1 MRRINYGAAK
11 AKATDT
17 GQGGTKQNGGRA
29 LTQPPC
35 SLQGRSCCSRC
46 SSPSPCTV
54 PQVRHLVGCRSG
66 LGVPTGGVPLGRSG
80 KETPAGSGA
89 DAAGRRSNTLVEA
102 GWRRMEMV
110 LGGLSKATPGEM
122 LRELGGDS
130 GSRSPGLSWMSKWG
144 VVGGWSVVSF
154 LEPSKTPR
162 KLCPRLGTPP
172 KTSSPNG
179 APRPHPALGQLQRR
193 GVPGPTPF
201 PSTPLSAFPS
211 PALAAMNHDPIN
223 P

>member
-1 MRRINYGAAK
+1 MQRINYGAAK

-17 GQGGTKQNGGRA
+17 GQGGSKQNGGRA

-46 SSPSPCTV
+46 SSPSPCTA

-89 DAAGRRSNTLVEA
+89 GAAGRRSNPLVGAGEDGDGA
-102 GWRRMEMV
+102 GWPQQSHPWGEAAGAWRRLRQPFPRSQLDEQV
-110 LGGLSKATPGEM
+110 GGG
-122 LRELGGDS
+122 
-130 GSRSPGLSWMSKWG
+130 
-144 VVGGWSVVSF
+144 GGWSVFSF

-162 KLCPRLGTPP
+162 KLCPHLGNPP

-201 PSTPLSAFPS
+201 PSPPLSTFPS